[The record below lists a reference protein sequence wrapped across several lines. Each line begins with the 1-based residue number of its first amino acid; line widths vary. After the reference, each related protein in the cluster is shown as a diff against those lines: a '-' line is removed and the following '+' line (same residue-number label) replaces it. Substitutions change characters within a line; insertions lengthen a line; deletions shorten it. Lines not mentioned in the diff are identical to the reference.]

1 VSLITISGEN
11 QKSILASRM
20 VLMHNFRMRTTITLD
35 DDVHE
40 FASYYARAKGLTL
53 SAAIEEMI
61 RQTQAPEPKPEIVF
75 SPDGFP
81 MFPPSG
87 NGRVIT
93 DEMVRKL
100 EGEEFDPEKF
110 A

>member
-1 VSLITISGEN
+1 
-11 QKSILASRM
+11 
-20 VLMHNFRMRTTITLD
+20 MRTSVTLD

-40 FASYYARAKGLTL
+40 FASSYAHGRGITL
-53 SAAIEEMI
+53 SAALNELVRKAESAP
-61 RQTQAPEPKPEIVF
+61 APEPEIVY
-75 SPDGFP
+75 SSDGFP

-100 EGEEFDPEKF
+100 EEEEFDPKKF
-110 A
+110 T

>member
-1 VSLITISGEN
+1 
-11 QKSILASRM
+11 
-20 VLMHNFRMRTTITLD
+20 MRTTITLD

-40 FASYYARAKGLTL
+40 FATYYARAKGLTL
-53 SAAIEEMI
+53 SAAIEEMV
-61 RQTQAPEPKPEIVF
+61 RKAQAPEPKAEIVF

-81 MFPPSG
+81 MFPPG
-87 NGRVIT
+87 GKGRVIT

-100 EGEEFDPEKF
+100 EEEEFEPKKF